1 VENLDRETR
10 LKIHNLEKEIQDLK
24 VVIDTCQT
32 ALRSCDNVLKSDP
45 KKHSEVF
52 TTSAKWAM
60 NFKL

>member
-1 VENLDRETR
+1 MVNLDRETR
-10 LKIHNLEKEIQDLK
+10 LKIDNLEKEIQDLK

-32 ALRSCDNVLKSDP
+32 ALRSCDNVLKTHP
-45 KKHSEVF
+45 EKHSEVF

>member
-1 VENLDRETR
+1 MERELR
-10 LKIHNLEKEIQDLK
+10 KEIKNLQSEIQELK

-32 ALRSCDNVLKSDP
+32 ALRSVDSVLKDDQ
-45 KKHSEVF
+45 KKHSEIF

>member
-1 VENLDRETR
+1 MDRETR
-10 LKIHNLEKEIQDLK
+10 LKIRNLENEVRDLK

-32 ALRSCDNVLKSDP
+32 ALRTVD
-45 KKHSEVF
+45 KKIGTDKDLHNEVF

>member
-1 VENLDRETR
+1 MDNLDRETR
-10 LKIHNLEKEIQDLK
+10 LKIHNMEKEIQDLK

-32 ALRSCDNVLKSDP
+32 ALRTCDNALKDDP